1 MAVRSGTALAR
12 ALAGPPARRGLGGC
26 WQVRAGLKAGTQIW
40 PAKASVTGCC
50 GSDSASPG
58 AAGNVVDTSRSFSSS
73 HDSGQDLANDH
84 L

>member
-40 PAKASVTGCC
+40 PAEGLGDRVLW
-50 GSDSASPG
+50 
-58 AAGNVVDTSRSFSSS
+58 V
-73 HDSGQDLANDH
+73 
-84 L
+84 